1 MSNSELEEA
10 RQESFLKMRD
20 HIRGLMA
27 KSGAFQVEKALEAGD
42 SWLEF
47 GFLDRFVELGEIREV
62 PQDNIA
68 GHHRIFVK
76 GVR

>member
-1 MSNSELEEA
+1 MSNRELEEA

-20 HIRGLMA
+20 HIRGLLA
-27 KSGAFQVEKALEAGD
+27 KSGAFQVEKSLEAGD

-47 GFLDRFVELGEIREV
+47 GFLDRLVELGEIREV
-62 PQDNIA
+62 LQDNIA
-68 GHHRIFVK
+68 DHHRIFVK